1 MGLPT
6 ATTPAERSD
15 LDVDGLG
22 GGGYRPYLDGLR
34 AVAVYLVVLFHAG
47 VAWFVGGFVGV
58 DVFFVLSGF
67 LVTRLLLR
75 DVDGGG
81 GGRIG
86 LRRFYARRFRRL
98 LPAAFVV
105 LLVTGLVYA
114 ALASPV
120 EVTAAVGSFQ
130 AAFLYVTNWYFIR
143 ESADYF
149 GADVSTNP
157 VLHFWSL
164 AVEEQFY
171 LVWPLLLGGLFWLSR
186 GAGDRQ
192 RDVVR
197 VVVAVGVLASLVWAW
212 SLRSSDPTRAYYGT
226 DARAYQL
233 LAGALLAFVPGLF
246 RRLGSYRRWCRGASL
261 VGLVGLVV
269 VASTWVE
276 VDAISR
282 GVMATV
288 VTVVLLV
295 ALEAAQGGLVSGGLS
310 AGPVVYLGKISY
322 GTYLWHWPVILV
334 LNDRFDLSPL
344 STFGVTVLVATGLA
358 SLSFQVLEH
367 PIRVSGFLD
376 GYRGPVIA
384 GGLAISVF
392 SALVIVPAV
401 VAPDVTNATT
411 APSDAAAGEG
421 LTPVPAIDF
430 EAIRGNFVRS
440 RSCLG
445 KPVEACTLV
454 EGSGKSILLIG
465 DSHAAMLIPTFIAI
479 AKRNDLTLSVY
490 TEGGCPWQLDL
501 YESAPASL
509 VPNCPESKKDLY
521 GRVIPA
527 LDPDVVVAMNAG
539 YEAPRQ
545 KVVYV
550 GPDGRPLAGGSPE
563 QLAWVTTTTKRSLD
577 ELRVGGRTVVLIEP
591 VPWSFGVDA
600 IDPLE
605 CLAEAVWVESCRF
618 VVDPAPTGVEKLYQ
632 RLADEDPQVRSLNLD
647 RSLCPFLPIC
657 DPIVGGQVVRWDESH
672 VTGEF
677 AKTLVP
683 VVEKFLVSNRIVP

>member
-1 MGLPT
+1 MGVPT
-6 ATTPAERSD
+6 TTSLVEGSGVVPD
-15 LDVDGLG
+15 

-75 DVDGGG
+75 DVDGV
-81 GGRIG
+81 GRIG

-105 LLVTGLVYA
+105 LVVTGLVYA

-120 EVTAAVGSFQ
+120 EVAAAVGSFQ

-246 RRLGSYRRWCRGASL
+246 RGLGAYRRWCRGAAL
-261 VGLVGLVV
+261 VGLVLLVV
-269 VASTWVE
+269 VASRWVE

-295 ALEAAQGGLVSGGLS
+295 ALEVGQGGLVSGGLS
-310 AGPVVYLGKISY
+310 RPSVVYLGKISY

-384 GGLAISVF
+384 GGLAVSVF

-401 VAPDVTNATT
+401 VTPDRTKASTMTEEV
-411 APSDAAAGEG
+411 AGGVG
-421 LTPVPAIDF
+421 LTPVPPLDF
-430 EAIRGNFVRS
+430 EAIKADFVQP
-440 RSCLG
+440 RSCLDQ
-445 KPVEACTLV
+445 PVEACTLV

-465 DSHAAMLIPTFIAI
+465 DSHAAMMVPTFEAI
-479 AKRNDLTLSVY
+479 AKQNDLTLSVF
-490 TEGGCPWQLDL
+490 TGGSCPWQLGLRAGVRNCSGEMEDL
-501 YESAPASL
+501 YE
-509 VPNCPESKKDLY
+509 
-521 GRVIPA
+521 RVIPA
-527 LDPDVVVAMNAG
+527 LDPDIIVAMNYG
-539 YEAPRQ
+539 YEGPVQVNYR
-545 KVVYV
+545 
-550 GPDGRPLAGGSPE
+550 GPDGKPLRPGSAE
-563 QLAWVTTTTKRSLD
+563 EMAWLTTTTERSM
-577 ELRVGGRTVVLIEP
+577 EKLRADGRTVVLIEP
-591 VPWSFGVDA
+591 VPFSPGRQA
-600 IDPLE
+600 MNPLE
-605 CLAEAVWVESCRF
+605 CLSEAVWVETCRF
-618 VVDPAPTGVEKLYQ
+618 VVDPAPSGLEELYR
-632 RLADEDPQVRSLNLD
+632 RLADEDPQVQSLDLD
-647 RSLCPFLPIC
+647 RSVCPLLPIC
-657 DPIVGGQVVRWDESH
+657 DPIVGTQVVRWDGSH
-672 VTGEF
+672 VTREF
-677 AKTLVP
+677 AKTLAP
-683 VVEKFLVSNRIVP
+683 SVEMYLVSNGIVP